1 MIVYPWSLQTECLN
15 LGLETFYRTYVQ
27 RLQRSYLSVFFVMHT
42 IIGVVHTIVLVAT
55 QKVLWKISRNFYGFS
70 SITND
75 RPSKTQGNAPISPE
89 VYCYLASIFI
99 VWISLVSS
107 FNEDLIRKHP
117 WVPHLASCAT
127 VMGLV
132 LLDILVPLYHS
143 IFTHVVPPLR
153 PSYDSYILFVIY
165 IFLPIPDNLNCAILG
180 AATSICYL
188 LVTSIMTYRLDEH
201 IITKVSARRC
211 LISYRMLTVNCDT
224 NSILI
229 ERDLIFVL
237 RSLSLS
243 RCLADIHRFYIFILC
258 KLFWYLFP
266 FNERSGH
273 TSCVSG
279 STRMRRRESIVTLCQ
294 RSRGMCSILLLRI
307 VLCIFIVVYSCI
319 YI

>member
-70 SITND
+70 FITHY
-75 RPSKTQGNAPISPE
+75 RPFKTQGNAPISPE

-201 IITKVSARRC
+201 IITKVSAQRC
-211 LISYRMLTVNCDT
+211 LILYCWLWTAIRIRFSLNEILSLCFVLFLFLVVLQTFTDFIFLFCVNCFG
-224 NSILI
+224 IYFRLM
-229 ERDLIFVL
+229 
-237 RSLSLS
+237 
-243 RCLADIHRFYIFILC
+243 
-258 KLFWYLFP
+258 
-266 FNERSGH
+266 NEVAIR
-273 TSCVSG
+273 
-279 STRMRRRESIVTLCQ
+279 RAFLDRRECVE
-294 RSRGMCSILLLRI
+294 GNLLLRFARDQE
-307 VLCIFIVVYSCI
+307 VCV
-319 YI
+319 